1 MPMLHDRKDGQGNFY
16 LNLCH
21 CESCWAHL
29 QEPGM
34 QGSLCDVK
42 HLRAVNTAIV
52 IHLLD
57 EETIGEGRDVQHVEE
72 RGLAGTNLVTSLDK
86 TDITLEK

>member
-1 MPMLHDRKDGQGNFY
+1 
-16 LNLCH
+16 
-21 CESCWAHL
+21 
-29 QEPGM
+29 M
-34 QGSLCDVK
+34 QRSLCDVK

-72 RGLAGTNLVTSLDK
+72 RGLAGTNLVTNLDK
-86 TDITLEK
+86 TDITLEKLVFS